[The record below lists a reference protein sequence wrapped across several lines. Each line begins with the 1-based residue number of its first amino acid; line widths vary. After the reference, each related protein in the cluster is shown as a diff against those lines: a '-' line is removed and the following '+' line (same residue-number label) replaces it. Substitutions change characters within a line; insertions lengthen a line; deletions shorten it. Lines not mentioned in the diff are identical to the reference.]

1 MSSRTNDLPGS
12 FGDRP
17 DEGRVVE
24 QFTAEPI
31 GRTQV
36 HRGPS
41 YGVGTSDNDLPVRNR
56 VQWGPIVA
64 GAIIALGTL
73 LLLSV
78 LGLAI
83 GASAFEPGSD
93 VSDWGTGAGIY
104 GAISAI
110 IAFFLAGWIAAKTAA
125 VDGKFAGLMNG
136 LLAGALTL
144 LILLY
149 LTTTGVT
156 NFLGFLGNN
165 VSDIASVAS
174 DVVAEEPVAGTVDTP
189 TGEEVQA
196 EADQAVNQARQAVN
210 DNYDRVQ
217 NGAWGTLIALVLALG
232 AAALGGL
239 TGFNSRRDLVAGTGR
254 QDGGHAS
261 V

>member
-1 MSSRTNDLPGS
+1 MSSRSSDLTSGIGDLPG
-12 FGDRP
+12 
-17 DEGRVVE
+17 EGRVIE
-24 QFTAEPI
+24 QFTAEPTTHA
-31 GRTQV
+31 RV
-36 HRGPS
+36 RSGPA
-41 YGVGTSDNDLPVRNR
+41 YGIGTSDNDLPVRNR

-64 GAIIALGTL
+64 GAVIALGTL

-83 GASAFEPGSD
+83 GASAFEPGSN
-93 VSDWGTGAGIY
+93 VSDWGTSAGIY
-104 GAISAI
+104 GALSAI

-149 LTTTGVT
+149 LTTTGIT

-165 VSDIASVAS
+165 VSDIASIAS
-174 DVVAEEPVAGTVDTP
+174 DVVEDEPVVGTGAVP

-196 EADQAVNQARQAVN
+196 EADQAVDAAANVVN
-210 DNYDRVQ
+210 ENYDRVQ

-239 TGFNSRRDLVAGTGR
+239 TGFNSRRDLIAGTGR
-254 QDGGHAS
+254 DTNSAT